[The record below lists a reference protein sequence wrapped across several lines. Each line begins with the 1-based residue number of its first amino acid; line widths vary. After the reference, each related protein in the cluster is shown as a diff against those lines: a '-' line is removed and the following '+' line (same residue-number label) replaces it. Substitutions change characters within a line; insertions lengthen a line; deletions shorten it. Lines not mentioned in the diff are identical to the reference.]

1 MLFAMGRAVLGVG
14 GLYVLG
20 GCGDEG
26 EGGTPL
32 DAGTGRDAS
41 LCPPTSRDV
50 LGPFYREGAPSRM
63 AIASPAEAGT
73 RIALGGIVVGADCT
87 TPLVGATLDVWQ
99 ADATGA
105 YHEPTEPGEP
115 FRLRG
120 QLMSAADGTWALDT
134 IRPGNYPNGSGW
146 RPAHLH
152 FLVSAPGHR
161 TLTTQLYFEGD
172 PYLPPNDSCLGCGS
186 DDPARVIPLRAGSGG
201 GLVGDFR
208 IILAR
213 S

>member
-1 MLFAMGRAVLGVG
+1 M
-14 GLYVLG
+14 
-20 GCGDEG
+20 
-26 EGGTPL
+26 TP
-32 DAGTGRDAS
+32 DAS
-41 LCPPTSRDV
+41 LCPPTTRDV

-63 AIASPAEAGT
+63 AIASPTEAGT
-73 RIALGGIVVGADCT
+73 RIALGGIVLGADCM
-87 TPLVGATLDVWQ
+87 TPLVGAVLDIWQ
-99 ADATGA
+99 ADASGA

-120 QLMSAADGTWALDT
+120 QVMSAADGTWAIDT
-134 IRPGNYPNGSGW
+134 IRPGNYPNGLGW

-186 DDPARVIPLRAGSGG
+186 DDPARVIPLSPTSAG
-201 GLVGDFR
+201 GLMGDFR
-208 IILAR
+208 IVLAR